1 MPNKSRTAQS
11 ILNSIVALTMYFVN
25 LVLQFYSR
33 KIFLEYLGAEILG
46 LNSTAYNLL
55 QFLNLAELGI
65 GSAIGYTLYKPIYEN
80 DRETIINIVSLQ
92 GRFYKKIAC
101 IIIFGAVIL
110 SFFFPVIFKK
120 MELPLWY
127 AYASFGVLL
136 FSSLLGYFVNY
147 KQILLTASMQEYK
160 IQYSYRLIMIV
171 KTLCQ
176 MIAMCCFSHPY
187 LWWLGL
193 EVAFTIIGSC
203 SLNVVIRKSFPY
215 LKSSALSF
223 RQLRRQYG
231 DVITKVK
238 QVFVHNTSAFALL
251 QFSPLMI
258 YFYTSLSDV
267 TKYGNYILIITGI
280 TRLLK
285 AAFDSVVAGIGNLL
299 SQHPDRAYPFFSE
312 LFSLRFFV
320 ASISCF
326 LFYNLADSFITIW
339 IGSEFL
345 MPNSTLILLSITV
358 FITLFRQVIDNF
370 ISAYGLFSDIWAPIS
385 EIILNVLFSVI
396 LGKYWGIN
404 GIISGMIISQTLIIL
419 IWKPY
424 FLFSRGIKRSVRS
437 YWALFFKHLI
447 LSIIVAGLCLIFI
460 GRIKISV
467 SGYMGLSLA
476 CLIDFFSFGLLLLIA
491 MNLTNCGIKH
501 FEYRVV
507 NLIRKHIG
515 KTEK

>member
-1 MPNKSRTAQS
+1 
-11 ILNSIVALTMYFVN
+11 
-25 LVLQFYSR
+25 
-33 KIFLEYLGAEILG
+33 
-46 LNSTAYNLL
+46 
-55 QFLNLAELGI
+55 
-65 GSAIGYTLYKPIYEN
+65 
-80 DRETIINIVSLQ
+80 
-92 GRFYKKIAC
+92 
-101 IIIFGAVIL
+101 
-110 SFFFPVIFKK
+110 
-120 MELPLWY
+120 
-127 AYASFGVLL
+127 
-136 FSSLLGYFVNY
+136 
-147 KQILLTASMQEYK
+147 
-160 IQYSYRLIMIV
+160 
-171 KTLCQ
+171 
-176 MIAMCCFSHPY
+176 
-187 LWWLGL
+187 
-193 EVAFTIIGSC
+193 
-203 SLNVVIRKSFPY
+203 
-215 LKSSALSF
+215 
-223 RQLRRQYG
+223 
-231 DVITKVK
+231 
-238 QVFVHNTSAFALL
+238 
-251 QFSPLMI
+251 
-258 YFYTSLSDV
+258 
-267 TKYGNYILIITGI
+267 
-280 TRLLK
+280 
-285 AAFDSVVAGIGNLL
+285 
-299 SQHPDRAYPFFSE
+299 
-312 LFSLRFFV
+312 
-320 ASISCF
+320 
-326 LFYNLADSFITIW
+326 
-339 IGSEFL
+339 